1 MRLDDGKV
9 LSGLLFERNE
19 NTITLVDAQN
29 KMVTTAVAEVEEFRS
44 SQLSIMPDGQLAG
57 STAQHCADLVQYLVE
72 RK

>member
-9 LSGLLFERNE
+9 LSGLLFERKE

-57 STAQHCADLVQYLVE
+57 STAQQCADLVQYLVE